1 MEKHQKS
8 ILRLSATE
16 ARDFFLMKES
26 YFSINLPRYFDL
38 DVLLKQA
45 VETFGTSELKEIR
58 DRIVKKEK
66 GKNLNYFDFQDVN
79 YTFQLN
85 KTKTTYRPITLIHPY
100 LYVDLV
106 NFLTKD
112 DNWTELLQR
121 FGELREKTK
130 SKIICHSLPFVPEKD
145 EEDKKEASLKFW
157 KDIEQE
163 SIKLSLEYNYLTKL
177 DISNFYGSIYT
188 HTIPWAFHGIDEAKK
203 DKGNKPKLL
212 GSKLD
217 KKFRDMN
224 NQETVTIPQGN
235 KVSDLIAE
243 VLLAYLDDQLLE
255 KLDSNIDFKIL
266 RYRDD
271 YRIFTNSSED
281 ANFIKRELV
290 TILQRHKLSL
300 GESKTSQ
307 SSDIVHDSIKE
318 DKHYWIEHD
327 PVIKITND
335 KFYQKPK
342 QFALKFVPFL
352 RYGSR
357 KLKNDR
363 FKWIMDNRIYEA
375 TVQKHLLIIKEFADK
390 YPNSGQLIGALK
402 EFDNRVSGWKNEDF
416 AHTGTDIGVLVA
428 IVTDIIKS
436 NPKATE
442 SGVKTISYLLSR
454 IDYKTTLGEIL
465 ESWSEQ
471 REIKKDF
478 EYKFLLLNQI
488 YSNLAKRSYN
498 GYLEIWFQRLVVKNL
513 NETSYFIEEYSSSI
527 KNELTKLV
535 CDVVRGTLETSIF
548 QEEWLKEDKRINLAS
563 FINKEKIEE
572 LDDVIGND
580 EIRNNEYF

>member
-1 MEKHQKS
+1 MAKYQKS

-16 ARDFFLMKES
+16 ARDFFLIKES
-26 YFSINLPRYFDL
+26 YFSMNLPRYFDL
-38 DVLLKQA
+38 AALIKQA
-45 VETFGTSELKEIR
+45 VETLGTSELKEIR

-66 GKNLNYFDFQDVN
+66 GKNLNYVDFQDVN

-85 KTKTTYRPITLIHPY
+85 KTKTTYRPITLIHHY

-112 DNWTELLQR
+112 DNWMEQLRR

-130 SKIICHSLPFVPEKD
+130 DKITCHSLPFVPEKN

-188 HTIPWAFHGIDEAKK
+188 HTIPWAFHGINEAKK
-203 DKGNKPKLL
+203 DKGSKPKLL
-212 GSKLD
+212 GSKFD

-235 KVSDLIAE
+235 KISDLIAE
-243 VLLAYLDDQLLE
+243 VLLAYIDEQIQE
-255 KLDSNIDFKIL
+255 KLDSNLDFKIL

-271 YRIFTNSSED
+271 YRIFTNSSEE
-281 ANFIKRELV
+281 ANYIKRELI

-307 SSDIVHDSIKE
+307 SSDIVHGSIKE

-335 KFYQKPK
+335 KFYQKQK
-342 QFALKFVPFL
+342 QFALKFIPFL

-357 KLKNDR
+357 KLKNVR
-363 FKWIMDNRIYEA
+363 FKWIMDNRIYET
-375 TVQKHLLIIKEFADK
+375 TVQKHLLLIKELADK
-390 YPNSGQLIGALK
+390 YPNSGQLIGAFK
-402 EFDNRVSGWKNEDF
+402 EFDNRVSEWDNEDF
-416 AHTGTDIGVLVA
+416 IHAGTDIGVLLA
-428 IVTDIIKS
+428 IVTDIIRN

-442 SGVKTISYLLSR
+442 SGVKTISYLLSC
-454 IDYKTTLGEIL
+454 IDYKTTLGEIID
-465 ESWSEQ
+465 SWSEQ
-471 REIKKDF
+471 REIKRDS
-478 EYKFLLLNQI
+478 EYKFLLLNKI
-488 YSNLAKRSYN
+488 YSNLAKHSYN
-498 GYLEIWFQRLVVKNL
+498 EYLEIWFQRLVVKNL
-513 NETSYFIEEYSSSI
+513 SETSYFVGEYSSSV
-527 KNELTKLV
+527 NNDLSKLV
-535 CDVVRGTLETSIF
+535 CEAVQGTLETSIF
-548 QEEWLKEDKRINLAS
+548 QEDWIKEGKRMNLTS
-563 FINKEKIEE
+563 FINKDEIDE
-572 LDDVIGND
+572 LDDVISND